1 MWRMEDL
8 LDLYAEPYHPLRPLV
23 CFDELPYQLLAHV
36 QPPLPVQPGQ
46 PQRIDYEYERRGT
59 CNILGCF
66 QPLGGWRHFQVTS
79 RRTATEF
86 AYCMQALV
94 DIHFPEAEVIRVVL
108 DNLNTHTP
116 AALYATFPAAEARRL
131 TQKLE
136 FHYTPKHGSWLNM
149 IEIEFSV
156 LARQCLKQRV
166 PDQTTVQTIVDQW
179 VEWRNAHRTT
189 VDWRFTT
196 LDARTRLR
204 DLYPLQL

>member
-1 MWRMEDL
+1 MEDV
-8 LDLYAEPYHPLRPLV
+8 LDLYAEPFNPLRPLV
-23 CFDELPYQLLAHV
+23 CFDELPLQLLAHV
-36 QPPLPVQPGQ
+36 YPPLPIQPGQ

-66 QPLGGWRHFQVTS
+66 QPLSGWRHLMVTS
-79 RRTATEF
+79 RRTVTEF
-86 AYCMQALV
+86 AQCMQALV
-94 DIHFPEAEVIRVVL
+94 DVHFPEADVIRVVL

-156 LARQCLKQRV
+156 LARQCLKQRL
-166 PDQTTVQTIVDQW
+166 PDQAMVQTVVDSW
-179 VEWRNAHRTT
+179 VERRNTHRTT

-196 LDARTRLR
+196 QDARTRLR